1 MYTYM
6 YYLYG
11 LELSLLW
18 LKINKF
24 QIISISNSSKNIYVS
39 QINVHMY
46 LYNLQNR
53 VKFYKI

>member
-1 MYTYM
+1 M

-46 LYNLQNR
+46 LYNLS
-53 VKFYKI
+53 KIG

>member
-46 LYNLQNR
+46 LYNLS
-53 VKFYKI
+53 KIG

>member
-1 MYTYM
+1 MISILLELMFTLCIYT

-39 QINVHMY
+39 QINVHM
-46 LYNLQNR
+46 
-53 VKFYKI
+53 